1 MTQFYT
7 RVELDANGD
16 YCPRTFLM
24 TEQYAIIITGGCTM
38 APGKGCTKLWLRNA
52 ELHWGKKGDSPTVG
66 VIDSQSVKSTQKTE
80 NKGFDAG
87 KKTKGVK
94 RHIVT
99 DTNGLVLAINVHSAS
114 LQDRDGAKE
123 TLMQA
128 KASYPTLERFFA
140 DGGYSGKL
148 QNWCLLNTKTLL
160 SIVKRHTEKFEILPI
175 RWIVE
180 RTFGWMNNFRRL
192 SKHYE
197 HTCNSAKAQVEIA
210 MIKLMVKRLTDT

>member
-1 MTQFYT
+1 M
-7 RVELDANGD
+7 
-16 YCPRTFLM
+16 
-24 TEQYAIIITGGCTM
+24 
-38 APGKGCTKLWLRNA
+38 RNA
-52 ELHWGKKGDSPTVG
+52 ERHWGKKGNSPTVG
-66 VIDSQSVKSTQKTE
+66 IIDSQSVKNTQRTE
-80 NKGFDAG
+80 DKGFDAG
-87 KKTKGVK
+87 KKTKGIK

-99 DTNGLVLAINVHSAS
+99 DTNGLVLAINIHSAS

-123 TLMQA
+123 TLIQA
-128 KASYPTLERFFA
+128 KDSYPTLERFFA

-148 QNWCLLNTKTLL
+148 QNWCLLKTKTLL

-197 HTCNSAKAQVEIA
+197 HTCNSAKTQIEIA
-210 MIKLMVKRLTDT
+210 MIKLMLKKLINTQT